1 MSNELRASGQPGG
14 SIIPAVKR
22 EQVLAL
28 DLLIKSSRQEIEQAR
43 ADGNDM
49 LIAFTLAEVTQQL
62 RTQLVTMLPDIK
74 HLVGSPLG
82 IEVYP
87 PTAKYGDDVI
97 VDAVLEG
104 LLKGMRL
111 VGGEMGIHSGRL
123 YDTKKYWERVVRTY
137 PGIVCEEPVLGTPR
151 DMKVGDKL
159 YACVNAILEW
169 RLNGRADKIERVDK
183 EAIVVIWNSGM
194 QIDAIHG
201 KVKRRLYRMAYAK
214 IANTQLEDDDADDAI
229 DGEILA
235 TKTELPPVEPEAQ
248 PADDAETNKRRVQQL
263 IDEVEG
269 TLLSLESVIDC
280 SKAGGHLAKRIVEA
294 AERGEYTEAEAA
306 GLVKLVTDRVESRC
320 AEIRKQRGQR
330 KAG

>member
-1 MSNELRASGQPGG
+1 MGKELATVAGQNG

-28 DLLIKSSRQEIEQAR
+28 DGLIKSSRSEIAQAQ

-62 RTQLVTMLPDIK
+62 RTQLVEMLPDIK

-87 PTAKYGDDVI
+87 PTAKYSDEII

-123 YDTKKYWERVVRTY
+123 YDTKKYWERMVRTY
-137 PGIVCEEPVLGTPR
+137 PGIVCQEPTLGKPREE
-151 DMKVGDKL
+151 KVGDKT
-159 YACVNAILEW
+159 YACVNAIFEW
-169 RLNGRADKIERVDK
+169 RINGKADKIECLDK
-183 EAIVVIWNSGM
+183 AAIAVIWNSGM

-201 KVKRRLYRMAYAK
+201 KVKRRLYKMAYSR
-214 IANTQLEDDDADDAI
+214 ITNTQFDDDDQDAI
-229 DGEILA
+229 DGEIIPTVTPSEEA
-235 TKTELPPVEPEAQ
+235 AEPE
-248 PADDAETNKRRVQQL
+248 PPKDDARTVKQRTETLFQ
-263 IDEVEG
+263 DVEG
-269 TLLSLESVIDC
+269 ILCSLDSVIDC
-280 SKAGGHLAKRIVEA
+280 TKAGENFKRQIVEA
-294 AERGEYTEAEAA
+294 HEAGEYTDGEAA
-306 GLVKLVTDRVESRC
+306 SLVKVVSGLVDSRC
-320 AEIRKQRGQR
+320 QEIRKARGQR